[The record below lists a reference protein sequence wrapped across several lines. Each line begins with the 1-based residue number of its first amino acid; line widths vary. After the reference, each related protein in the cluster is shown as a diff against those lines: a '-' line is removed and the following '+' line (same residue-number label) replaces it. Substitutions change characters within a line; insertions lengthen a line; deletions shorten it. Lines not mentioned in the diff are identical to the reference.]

1 MSQQM
6 KDVRSQMEED
16 ENLKVLMSSLRG
28 QNLSD
33 ADFAAEGVEMRLV
46 MMGEDD
52 EGLPL
57 EYDPALIGEYWGRR
71 PVAVFSRMV
80 QLLSIA
86 GGFLGGVG
94 MDFLSGKSKE
104 NEVKRAI
111 QLRNIMTSLGPAYI
125 KLGQALSIRPDL
137 LSPSAMNELQQLCD
151 KVPSYDSKVAMKLL
165 EQELGRPWQEVYAE
179 LTPEPIAAASLGQ
192 VYKGKLMT
200 GEDVA
205 VKVQR
210 PGVLETVTV
219 DLYIIRRLGVFLRN
233 FPEITARAD
242 VVGLLDEWA
251 ARFFEE
257 LDYVREGNNATRFA
271 EQIREDLPQVVV
283 PKTYEEFTSRRVLTT
298 QWLDGEKL
306 SQSQADDVG
315 KLVNVGVICY
325 LKQLL
330 DTGFFHADPHPGNLI
345 RTPDGRLA
353 ILDFGLMTEIDD
365 NIKYGMIEA
374 ISHLVHRDYESI
386 VKDFVTLDF
395 IPPNTDLTPILP
407 VLAKVFDQAL
417 EGGGAKNI
425 NFQDLAAD
433 LAQITFDYPFRI
445 PPYFA
450 LIIRAIGVLEGIA
463 LVGDPDFALVDEAFP
478 YISKRLLTDDSPRLR
493 EALRYMVYG
502 KSSTFDAD
510 RLIDLLEAFETFS
523 DNSKSA
529 RGSLDL
535 PQSVFDVSPSGSNAS
550 ANANSTNFPFPFPFP
565 FPGGF
570 PMPTGNGGDLITA
583 GAGLLT
589 APLVAMNSFSI
600 GGVDSTNEDLRTS
613 EALKFILAPEGSFF
627 RDFLMEEAVKSVDAL
642 SRNQVRELV
651 ILLGLEDVL
660 IPIVVPGASRRLM
673 PLAPTLEEDDAQ
685 VVANLAKVVNFLS
698 GGNAVYAFSGFINPA
713 ARDLLPFVPGLAS
726 EVLPEFSR
734 RLFSRISARILR
746 DVFVE

>member
-1 MSQQM
+1 
-6 KDVRSQMEED
+6 
-16 ENLKVLMSSLRG
+16 
-28 QNLSD
+28 
-33 ADFAAEGVEMRLV
+33 
-46 MMGEDD
+46 
-52 EGLPL
+52 
-57 EYDPALIGEYWGRR
+57 
-71 PVAVFSRMV
+71 
-80 QLLSIA
+80 
-86 GGFLGGVG
+86 
-94 MDFLSGKSKE
+94 
-104 NEVKRAI
+104 
-111 QLRNIMTSLGPAYI
+111 
-125 KLGQALSIRPDL
+125 
-137 LSPSAMNELQQLCD
+137 
-151 KVPSYDSKVAMKLL
+151 
-165 EQELGRPWQEVYAE
+165 
-179 LTPEPIAAASLGQ
+179 
-192 VYKGKLMT
+192 
-200 GEDVA
+200 VA

-298 QWLDGEKL
+298 QWLEGEKL

-535 PQSVFDVSPSGSNAS
+535 PQSVVDVSPSGSNA
-550 ANANSTNFPFPFPFP
+550 NRTNFPFPFPFP

-570 PMPTGNGGDLITA
+570 PVPTGNGGDLITA

-651 ILLGLEDVL
+651 VLLGLEDVL